1 LTAGS
6 RGWTSGIEKEAVHRR
21 NSRAERYGQRI
32 AAAAISTSGPRMQPT
47 AQRAVR
53 MPAAEVLAIWQE
65 YRSSGSREV
74 RDRLIFAFMPM
85 VRFIVYRKVREI
97 PAQCDVE
104 DFLSCGLEALIHS
117 IDRYDPD
124 KGATLEQYAWTR
136 VHGAVL
142 DELRRHDWAPRS
154 LRRDERAINS
164 ARANFVLL
172 NDRQPSRDE
181 LAAQV
186 GMSTR
191 ELIARLDEVKLAEVG
206 SLNRIVRS
214 DESAT
219 IERIDTLESED
230 RECDPIASAERREAK
245 ERFRK
250 AFARLSRQER
260 EVAVLLYVQERTL
273 RDIGERLGVS
283 ESRVSQIHTQLRRR
297 LYEQLSGELALFS
310 AVA

>member
-1 LTAGS
+1 
-6 RGWTSGIEKEAVHRR
+6 
-21 NSRAERYGQRI
+21 
-32 AAAAISTSGPRMQPT
+32 MQPI
-47 AQRAVR
+47 AKRAVR

-65 YRSSGSREV
+65 YRRSGSREV
-74 RDRLIFAFMPM
+74 RDRLIFTFMPM
-85 VRFIVYRKVREI
+85 VRFIVYRKVREV

-117 IDRYDPD
+117 IERYDPE

-154 LRRDERAINS
+154 LRRDERAINN
-164 ARANFVLL
+164 ARTSFVALH
-172 NDRQPSRDE
+172 DRQPDRAE
-181 LAAQV
+181 LAARV
-186 GMSTR
+186 GMTPT
-191 ELIARLDEVKLAEVG
+191 ELTGRLDEVVLAEVG

-219 IERIDTLESED
+219 IERIDTLESD
-230 RECDPIASAERREAK
+230 DHDADPIVSAERREAK

-260 EVAVLLYVQERTL
+260 AVAVMLYVEERTL
-273 RDIGERLGVS
+273 RDIGEHLGVS

-310 AVA
+310 TVA